1 MDRACDAKV
10 DRAGCVRTTR
20 ATRLK
25 TVSCGCGPIRERC
38 ELLQHL
44 NEFGDY
50 PALAFF
56 ELEAF
61 ELLIERLEPHLR
73 VLPLALWGIGL
84 LARVLFDGVAGAGV
98 GCAETFH
105 QC

>member
-1 MDRACDAKV
+1 MDHAYVARADP
-10 DRAGCVRTTR
+10 AGCVRTTR

-25 TVSCGCGPIRERC
+25 TVSCECGAIRERC

-61 ELLIERLEPHLR
+61 ELFIERLEPHLL
-73 VLPLALWGIGL
+73 VLPLVVWSIGL
-84 LARVLFDGVAGAGV
+84 FAGVLLDGVAGAGA
-98 GCAETFH
+98 GGTIAFH
-105 QC
+105 QH